1 VKKVIDMLVN
11 NFVLSQNPNA
21 KKGGLIGVAAAAI
34 ALGKDIGL
42 FVSEIVSIVYN
53 YGVGFLRNIRFWV

>member
-1 VKKVIDMLVN
+1 MLVN

-42 FVSEIVSIVYN
+42 FVSEIVSL
-53 YGVGFLRNIRFWV
+53 VGWFTLIF

>member
-1 VKKVIDMLVN
+1 MIDMLVN

>member
-1 VKKVIDMLVN
+1 MKKVIDILVN

-42 FVSEIVSIVYN
+42 FVSEIVSISLN
-53 YGVGFLRNIRFWV
+53 LFIISDTFN

>member
-1 VKKVIDMLVN
+1 MLVN
-11 NFVLSQNPNA
+11 HFVLSQNPNA

-42 FVSEIVSIVYN
+42 FVSEIVSC
-53 YGVGFLRNIRFWV
+53 LDLANIPIAHTKERGRAVLE

>member
-1 VKKVIDMLVN
+1 MCRFFLSITIQVRKVIDMLVN

-42 FVSEIVSIVYN
+42 FVSEIVS
-53 YGVGFLRNIRFWV
+53 FCSA